1 MPIACFDLDGTITH
15 HDTLF
20 PLVLR
25 ILARRPPRLLRLA
38 GVTTLIDVRRYP
50 LGRRQPHLSRD
61 ALAEELPRLGIGY
74 EWWGEALGG
83 RRPASPGADARTGW
97 RNPAFAGYAEH
108 MATSDFR
115 DALAALEE
123 RARGGEALAIMCA
136 ETLWWRCHRRL
147 IADALVRDGLQVEH
161 LLEGVPGRQ
170 HQPQEMS
177 DLPLV

>member
-1 MPIACFDLDGTITH
+1 LPSSASASPDRSSGAAVRTIGHGTRTT
-15 HDTLF
+15 DE
-20 PLVLR
+20 
-25 ILARRPPRLLRLA
+25 LAALLRLA
-38 GVTTLIDVRRYP
+38 GVATVIDVRRHP
-50 LGRRQPHLSRD
+50 LGRRQPHLSRE

-83 RRPASPGADARTGW
+83 RRSASPGAVARTGW
-97 RNPAFAGYAEH
+97 HNPAFAAYAEY

-115 DALAALEE
+115 SALAALEE

-161 LLEGVPGRQ
+161 LLDRVPGRR
-170 HQPQEMS
+170 HQ
-177 DLPLV
+177 